1 MALSPLFLERHMSR
15 RSNRLS
21 SLGVSLRGS
30 LRDPLGVLGWV
41 CVGLLGLSA
50 SAFAQAEVSFK
61 DPDNFSDIGETQW
74 DRRNA
79 MKQIEDHI
87 KLQASRE
94 LAGKQLKIE
103 FTDIDLAGEL
113 EPRVSAN
120 RVRVLRTVTI
130 PRMEFTYSLS
140 ENGKVLEEGKATV
153 NDMNYQSS
161 VNRYFDSE
169 PYRYEKK
176 LLDDWMAKE
185 LLHKDRLARTGP

>member
-1 MALSPLFLERHMSR
+1 MSR
-15 RSNRLS
+15 RCTPRS
-21 SLGVSLRGS
+21 SLRRWSLVSAA
-30 LRDPLGVLGWV
+30 
-41 CVGLLGLSA
+41 LL
-50 SAFAQAEVSFK
+50 AFAAAPALAQVDITFK
-61 DPDNFSDIGETQW
+61 DPDKFSDLGDTQW

-94 LAGKQLKIE
+94 LPGKQLKMT

-130 PRMEFTYSLS
+130 PRMDFSYQLS
-140 ENGKVLEEGKATV
+140 ENGKVLSEGKAV
-153 NDMNYQSS
+153 INDLNYQSS

>member
-1 MALSPLFLERHMSR
+1 MSR

-30 LRDPLGVLGWV
+30 LRALGWV
-41 CVGLLGLSA
+41 SVGLLGLSA